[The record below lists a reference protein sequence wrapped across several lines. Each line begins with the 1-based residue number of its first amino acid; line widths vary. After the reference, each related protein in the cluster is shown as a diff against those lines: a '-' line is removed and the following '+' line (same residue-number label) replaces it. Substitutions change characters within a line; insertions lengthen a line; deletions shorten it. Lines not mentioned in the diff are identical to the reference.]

1 MPESSSSKTHL
12 SIRLQGTDG
21 IRREVIA
28 ASHPSVRG
36 LSPQQVFLEKGFI
49 TEEFMELY
57 AYAHVASLMQRREV
71 RRGDDF
77 VVGWDPRDV
86 GETFT
91 EAVVRG
97 VLKAGANARVL
108 GIAPT
113 PLVPLYIMHQQAAGG
128 FMVTASH
135 NPRNQNGIKTFLAFR
150 GMKLLPENDI
160 VLTQTL
166 LRLKTLRN
174 KPLKG
179 KRIDCRADAL
189 EFFKK
194 FSMALEN
201 SWAENISF
209 ENVVLVV
216 DPARG
221 SLTGLA
227 AEIFRRMGF
236 AKVVEVNNQRD
247 GNVNHNSGVADLEGH
262 ARITP
267 PMMVKGS
274 GLFARHEALL
284 KLFELGRRHR
294 QRARLGKLRVAGA
307 VFDADGD
314 RFYHLEYH
322 PFKDCLLVLSGDET
336 AYLQGEFLIQ
346 RDPKTYRGSGY
357 IHTVESD
364 LRTGLAAE
372 KLGFKRQ
379 LSAVGDKWIL
389 FRIATMIVASR
400 LRALPQSGK
409 VTALKKKLRALK
421 KSTVFDATQFQQLEQ
436 SIDALEQTSAV
447 DFKIPF
453 AVGSEETG
461 HNITLGWLTTARG
474 RRVPVF
480 PGNGMKSALN
490 TLAATQALMA
500 KKSVTRG
507 YAHLARPFPPGF
519 KACYYVYYI
528 RKELF
533 QNNSQVWRRIKRL
546 MTGAA
551 KRSGFRVRTLLFR
564 EDPEMLYLAL
574 AGASGAEAG
583 IFVRNSGT
591 ENKISVNLRGS
602 PKDQKVLKAIG
613 EQAVRLLFA
622 GLKDETD
629 HHYQQELDLLS
640 QIAGRPM
647 KQDAVKDSETQRV
660 LKEMSKQELIR
671 LTGQGYRLT
680 PRGKWY
686 ITSDRFKS
694 SVQP

>member
-1 MPESSSSKTHL
+1 MPEFQRPKKRL
-12 SIRLQGTDG
+12 PFRLQGTDG

-28 ASHPSVRG
+28 SSHSSVRG

-57 AYAHVASLMQRREV
+57 AYAQVVSLIQRREA

-97 VLKAGANARVL
+97 VLKAGANALVL
-108 GIAPT
+108 GIVPT
-113 PLVPLYIMHQQAAGG
+113 PLVPLFIMHQQAAGG

-135 NPRNQNGIKTFLAFR
+135 NPKDQNGIKIFLAFR

-166 LRLKTLRN
+166 LGLKSLRK

-179 KRIDCRADAL
+179 KRIDCRTESLDL
-189 EFFKK
+189 FKN
-194 FSMALEN
+194 FSTAPEN
-201 SWAENISF
+201 SWAENVCF
-209 ENVVLVV
+209 ENIVLVV

-221 SLTGLA
+221 SLAGLA

-236 AKVVEVNNQRD
+236 AKVVEVNNKLD
-247 GNVNHNSGVADLEGH
+247 GNVNHNSGVADLEGQ
-262 ARITP
+262 RVITP
-267 PMMVKGS
+267 QMIAPGS
-274 GLFARHEALL
+274 GVFAKHAALL

-294 QRARLGKLRVAGA
+294 QPARLGKLRVAGA

-336 AYLQGEFLIQ
+336 AYLQSEFLIKG
-346 RDPKTYRGSGY
+346 DPKAHRGSAY

-389 FRIATMIVASR
+389 LRIAMMIVESR
-400 LRALPQSGK
+400 LRVLPQSGK
-409 VTALKKKLRALK
+409 ATALKKKLQALK
-421 KSTVFDATQFQQLEQ
+421 KSVVFDANPFQQLER
-436 SIDALEQTSAV
+436 SIDALERTSG
-447 DFKIPF
+447 DSLKIPF

-480 PGNGMKSALN
+480 LGNGLKSALN

-519 KACYYVYYI
+519 KTCYYVYYI
-528 RKELF
+528 RQDLF
-533 QNNSQVWRRIKRL
+533 HNNSQVWRRVKRL
-546 MTGAA
+546 ITGAA
-551 KRSGFRVRTLLFR
+551 RREGFRVRTLPFR

-574 AGASGAEAG
+574 AGAGRTEAG

-602 PKDQKVLKAIG
+602 PQDRRVLKSIG
-613 EQAVRLLFA
+613 EQVVRLLSA
-622 GLKDETD
+622 GLKDEAN
-629 HHYQQELDLLS
+629 HYYKQELDLLS

-647 KQDAVKDSETQRV
+647 REGAVKDSETQRV
-660 LKEMSKQELIR
+660 LKEMGKQELIH
-671 LTGQGYRLT
+671 LTNQGYRLT

-686 ITSDRFKS
+686 ITSDHCK
-694 SVQP
+694 